1 MEKFQ
6 IQMLTTIEPAR
17 RSFIICL
24 VILASLIHPGL
35 LAGQENSRPPNIILI
50 MADDLG
56 YGDIGCFGN
65 TEIKTP
71 NLDQMAKEGVRF
83 IDFHSNGAV
92 CSPTRAA
99 LLTGRY
105 QQRTG
110 ITGVITAKN
119 HREVGLPLSEVTIA
133 EALKKEGYTTG
144 IFGKWH
150 LGYAKAFNPVHQ
162 GFDEFIGF
170 LSGNVDYHSHVD
182 QAGFSDW
189 WRGEEPFHQTGYST
203 DLISE
208 NAIDFIEKNR
218 ESPFFLY
225 IAHEAPHSPYQ
236 NRASKA
242 DRKPGGA
249 PGIDFPVFGSES
261 DFSLML
267 KDMIEI
273 MDETIGDLF
282 KALQAF
288 DLSKNTV
295 VIFISDN
302 GATTVGSN
310 GNLRGFK
317 SSLWEGGHRV
327 PAIIHWPGFINA
339 GWVSEETVL
348 TMDLFPTIMEWA
360 GVQYDYNLDGI
371 SIAQHLL
378 QNNPLQARNLFWQ
391 HGKDYAVRSG
401 KWKLLLADNE
411 NIKLFDVET
420 DIEEQY
426 DVAEKYPDIKQDL
439 LDLLESWKN
448 EVFK

>member
-1 MEKFQ
+1 MKS
-6 IQMLTTIEPAR
+6 A
-17 RSFIICL
+17 ICSYMFYVALIASVINTAL
-24 VILASLIHPGL
+24 VM
-35 LAGQENSRPPNIILI
+35 GQHDSRPPNIILI

-56 YGDIGCFGN
+56 YGDLGCYGN
-65 TEIKTP
+65 KVIKTP
-71 NLDQMAKEGVRF
+71 NLDHMAKEGVRF
-83 IDFHSNGAV
+83 VDFHSNGAV

-119 HREVGLPLSEVTIA
+119 HRDLGLPLSEVTIA
-133 EALKKEGYTTG
+133 EALKQEGYTTG

-150 LGYAKAFNPVHQ
+150 LGYAKGFNPVHQ

-189 WRGEEPFHQTGYST
+189 WQGEEPFQQTGYST
-203 DLISE
+203 DLISA
-208 NAIDFIEKNR
+208 NAIDFIQRNR
-218 ESPFFLY
+218 DSPFFLY

-236 NRASKA
+236 NRNSKP
-242 DRKPGGA
+242 DRKPGGI
-249 PGIDFPVFGSES
+249 PGTDFPIFGSES

-267 KDMIEI
+267 KGMIEI
-273 MDETIGDLF
+273 MDETIGDMF
-282 KALQAF
+282 KALQVF
-288 DLSKNTV
+288 GLSKNTV

-302 GATTVGSN
+302 GATTIGSN

-327 PAIIHWPGFINA
+327 PAIIHWPEYINA
-339 GWVSEETVL
+339 GWTSEETIL
-348 TMDLFPTIMEWA
+348 TMDLFPTIMEFA
-360 GVQYDYNLDGI
+360 GVQYDKNLDGI

-378 QNNPLQARNLFWQ
+378 HNNALPARKLFWQ

-401 KWKLLLADNE
+401 KWKLLLADKE
-411 NIKLFDVET
+411 NIKLFDLEK
-420 DIEEQY
+420 DIEERH
-426 DVAEKYPDIKQDL
+426 DLAEKHPDIKQEL
-439 LDLLESWKN
+439 LEALESWKN